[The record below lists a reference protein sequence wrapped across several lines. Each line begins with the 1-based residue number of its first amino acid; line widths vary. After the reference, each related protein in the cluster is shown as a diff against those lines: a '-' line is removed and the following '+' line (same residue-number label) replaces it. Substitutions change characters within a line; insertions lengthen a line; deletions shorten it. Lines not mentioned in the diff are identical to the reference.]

1 MFEKYKTFFGAA
13 YAVLFIEV
21 PSFQRKRLISFMTSL
36 LLHETCTVGRKE
48 RRKGQRRNIRR
59 SGRDVMTAVLVNQR
73 KRQGGN
79 VYDRKEGVIVVILRK
94 KGAADIKGTRRT
106 SVVTQKPG
114 DITEIRGSP
123 SENWIKVVVWEE
135 GRRNVIRRGRESHR
149 DPDITDMTVLVI
161 STCT

>member
-1 MFEKYKTFFGAA
+1 
-13 YAVLFIEV
+13 
-21 PSFQRKRLISFMTSL
+21 
-36 LLHETCTVGRKE
+36 
-48 RRKGQRRNIRR
+48 
-59 SGRDVMTAVLVNQR
+59 MTAVLVNQR

-114 DITEIRGSP
+114 DIAAIRGKLRSP

-135 GRRNVIRRGRESHR
+135 GRRNAIRRGRESHR